1 MLGDRLPETENKRTC
16 QTSGLKTGHGPLRI
30 LSSGC
35 FNTRE
40 LLEQYATEKQNGYL
54 QSGRWPEVVALR
66 ELTIL
71 SA

>member
-1 MLGDRLPETENKRTC
+1 MLGDHLPETENKITC

-54 QSGRWPEVVALR
+54 QSGR
-66 ELTIL
+66 
-71 SA
+71 